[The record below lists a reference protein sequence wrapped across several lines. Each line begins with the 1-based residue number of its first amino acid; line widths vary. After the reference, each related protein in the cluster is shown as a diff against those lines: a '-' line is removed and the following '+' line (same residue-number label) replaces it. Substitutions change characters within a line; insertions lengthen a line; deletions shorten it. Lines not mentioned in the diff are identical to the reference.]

1 MTPNE
6 RYDLNPL
13 STPRSVHIVDA
24 TDGPLVGDGRHGRIL
39 PFAVTATICMVVA
52 VPSASWAR
60 PGLAV
65 AGSVLVVATII
76 GSVLIPWHRVARAA
90 QMASPLTFLVAT
102 LMLTSATGQGLGS
115 PFVTMVVLPLMW
127 LALYEDRIAVLV
139 ASALAGVGLWLA
151 VPSGLVQPAHSAFA
165 SIVVLVVCCGGM
177 GATLHGL
184 VADARN
190 LALALREHQF
200 ALEHMSLHDSLTD
213 LSNRRGFAAESR
225 LAGDRAQNDGRPFS
239 VVYIDLDGFKGLN
252 DIHGHDVGDLLLKE
266 VADRLQSL
274 VRATDT
280 VARLGGDEFAVLIEG
295 SEPSQAIQL
304 ADRIEKALRRPYIA
318 APGVPISASVGIA
331 HSADAGTEPEAVLA
345 AADSSMFVHKRQGHG
360 VRPAK
365 AGSVHGP
372 RSNGRLQR

>member
-1 MTPNE
+1 MTPTNGP
-6 RYDLNPL
+6 DLNPL

-24 TDGPLVGDGRHGRIL
+24 TDGPLVGEGRYSRIL

-52 VPSASWAR
+52 VPSASWTR
-60 PGLAV
+60 PGLAI

-76 GSVLIPWHRVARAA
+76 GSAATPWHRIPRSA

-102 LMLTSATGQGLGS
+102 LILTSATGQGIGS

-127 LALYEDRIAVLV
+127 LALYEGRNAVLV
-139 ASALAGVGLWLA
+139 AATLAGVGLGLA
-151 VPSGLVQPAHSAFA
+151 VPSGPVQPAHSAFV

-225 LAGDRAQNDGRPFS
+225 LAGDRAENDGWPFS
-239 VVYIDLDGFKGLN
+239 LVYIDLDGFKGLN

-266 VADRLQSL
+266 VADRLRSL
-274 VRATDT
+274 VRATDM

-295 SEPSQAIQL
+295 SQPAQAIQL
-304 ADRIEKALRRPYIA
+304 AERIEKALRLPYVA
-318 APGVPISASVGIA
+318 APDVPISASVGIA
-331 HSADAGTEPEAVLA
+331 HSAYAGTEPEAVLA
-345 AADSSMFVHKRQGHG
+345 AADASMFVHKREGH
-360 VRPAK
+360 
-365 AGSVHGP
+365 
-372 RSNGRLQR
+372 RLTN